1 MSKLTGTI
9 HGDAANELMSFYK
22 DQAKSLESSGHLFM
36 AAVALA
42 LAVETAVLVYLLVE
56 FGADNGGELRIPSSV
71 GFADLVDAADEIGVL
86 RAPIDCPSH
95 VRDDGTH
102 PKFLAK
108 DAVDKIRIF
117 RNLIHPARALKEGWD
132 PRTLDQSRMDEL
144 WEMSESVMH
153 SLMYYL

>member
-9 HGDAANELMSFYK
+9 HGDAANELLVFYR
-22 DQAKSLESSGHLFM
+22 DQAKSLEASGQFFM

-56 FGADNGGELRIPSSV
+56 FGPENGGELEIPASV
-71 GFADLVDAADEIGVL
+71 GFADLIDAADELEVL
-86 RAPIDCPSH
+86 KAPIDGPSH
-95 VRDDGTH
+95 VRDDDAS
-102 PKFLAK
+102 PRYLAK
-108 DAVDKIRIF
+108 EAADKIRVF

-132 PRTLDQSRMDEL
+132 PRTFDQKRMAEL
-144 WEMSESVMH
+144 WEISESVMH

>member
-9 HGDAANELMSFYK
+9 HGDAANELMSYYK
-22 DQAKSLESSGHLFM
+22 SQAKSLESSGHLFM

-42 LAVETAVLVYLLVE
+42 LSVESAVLVYLLVE
-56 FGADNGGELRIPSSV
+56 FGEDNGGELRIPSSI
-71 GFADLVDAADEIGVL
+71 GFADLLAAADEIGVL

-95 VRDDGTH
+95 VRDDGKH
-102 PKFLAK
+102 PKYLAK
-108 DAVDKIRIF
+108 DAVDKIRVF

-132 PRTLDQSRMDEL
+132 PRTFDHTRMGEL

-153 SLMYYL
+153 SLTYYL

>member
-1 MSKLTGTI
+1 MSKLTGTS
-9 HGDAANELMSFYK
+9 HGDAANELMSYYQ

-56 FGADNGGELRIPSSV
+56 FGEDNGGELRIPSSV

-95 VRDDGTH
+95 VREDDRH
-102 PKFLAK
+102 PKYLAK
-108 DAVDKIRIF
+108 DAVDKIRVF

-132 PRTLDQSRMDEL
+132 PRKFDQSRMDEL